1 MSERAI
7 KGWNFMKVRNVFN
20 LVLSTINRFLL
31 ITFAGIKVGRYM
43 LRVISCQKK
52 INSNQP

>member
-31 ITFAGIKVGRYM
+31 ITFAGIKVGRYT
-43 LRVISCQKK
+43 LRVPVKDKQ
-52 INSNQP
+52 

>member
-1 MSERAI
+1 MQNLMNVIERAI

-31 ITFAGIKVGRYM
+31 ITFAGIIVGRYT
-43 LRVISCQKK
+43 LRVPVKDKQ
-52 INSNQP
+52 

>member
-31 ITFAGIKVGRYM
+31 ITFAGIIVGSIR
-43 LRVISCQKK
+43 
-52 INSNQP
+52 

>member
-31 ITFAGIKVGRYM
+31 ITFAGIIVGRYT
-43 LRVISCQKK
+43 LRVPVKDKQ
-52 INSNQP
+52 